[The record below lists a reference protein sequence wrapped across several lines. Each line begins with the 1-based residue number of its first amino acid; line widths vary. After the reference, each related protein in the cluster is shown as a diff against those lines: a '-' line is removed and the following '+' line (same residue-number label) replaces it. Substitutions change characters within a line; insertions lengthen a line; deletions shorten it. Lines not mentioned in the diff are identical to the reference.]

1 MYAVVKT
8 GGKQYRVKEGDTLR
22 VEKLEGDKGSTIE
35 LKDVLAVGEGEAV
48 KLGAP
53 AVDNAK
59 VLCEILAQGKD
70 KKVLLF
76 KKKRRKGYSKKQGH
90 RQFFTSIKVKEIKA

>member
-22 VEKLEGDKGSTIE
+22 VEKLEGDKGSMVE
-35 LKDVLAVGEGEAV
+35 LKDVLAIGEGEAV

-59 VLCEILAQGKD
+59 VLCEILLQGKD

-90 RQFFTSIKVKEIKA
+90 RQFFTSIKIKEIKA

>member
-90 RQFFTSIKVKEIKA
+90 RQFFTSIKIKEIKA

>member
-1 MYAVVKT
+1 MYAVIKT

-35 LKDVLAVGEGEAV
+35 IKDVLAVGEGEAV
-48 KLGAP
+48 KIGAP

>member
-35 LKDVLAVGEGEAV
+35 LKDVLAVGEGETV

-59 VLCEILAQGKD
+59 VVCEILAQGKD

-90 RQFFTSIKVKEIKA
+90 RQFFTSIKIKEIKA

>member
-59 VLCEILAQGKD
+59 VVCEILAQGKD